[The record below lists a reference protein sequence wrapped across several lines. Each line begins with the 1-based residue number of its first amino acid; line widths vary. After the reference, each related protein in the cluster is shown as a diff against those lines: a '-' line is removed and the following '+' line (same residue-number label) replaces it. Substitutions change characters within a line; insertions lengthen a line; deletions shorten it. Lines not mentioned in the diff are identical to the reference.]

1 MRPSVKGSQHLRRR
15 SGLLVAVEERCG
27 WLRHWREPYLLALA
41 VSWPL
46 FLALVAL
53 LYLAVN
59 LLFAGLYR
67 LDPQGIAGGPGGSV
81 GVVEAFFFSVQT
93 LGSIGYGA
101 LHPVSLY
108 ANLVVTLESLSGLL
122 FIALTTGLAFAR
134 FARSTARIRFSTLAV
149 VHTYDGEPTLA
160 FRLANERR
168 NGLLEA
174 RLRVFLS
181 VDEVSREGYCM
192 RRLRPLALQRDQGI
206 SFLLVWTAMHRIDAD
221 SPLYGLGHEQL
232 RHLNAELVVAFS
244 GVDETLERPVHA
256 RSSWSVDQIQF
267 GYCFVDMLEH
277 QGAETRIDWTLFDRT
292 RPCPLP
298 RASVVSS
305 GAP

>member
-1 MRPSVKGSQHLRRR
+1 MRPSVKGSQHLRRL
-15 SGLLVAVEERCG
+15 SGLLVAVEKRCG

-67 LDPQGIAGGPGGSV
+67 LDPQGIAGGQAGSV

-149 VHTYDGEPTLA
+149 VQTYDGEPTLA